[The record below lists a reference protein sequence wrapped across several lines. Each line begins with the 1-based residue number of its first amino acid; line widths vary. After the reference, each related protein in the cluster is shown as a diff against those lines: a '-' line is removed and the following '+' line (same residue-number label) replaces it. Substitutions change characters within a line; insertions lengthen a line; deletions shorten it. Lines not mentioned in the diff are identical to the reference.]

1 MDKPQVIFHNSLPAS
16 VKVEG
21 VKGEYTSYLEEVP
34 EVRGKG
40 ATAREAINNLSEVVL
55 FTLWA
60 EKRRWGR

>member
-1 MDKPQVIFHNSLPAS
+1 MDKPQVIFYNSLPAAA
-16 VKVEG
+16 VVEG

-34 EVRGKG
+34 EIRGKG
-40 ATAREAINNLSEVVL
+40 VTAKEALDNLSEVVL